1 MSVGGERVVWW
12 IETCGGRVR
21 VGRESELFR
30 VGECESVERAS
41 KQGGGRALG
50 GKPEG
55 YVETTAGEKGDV
67 ETTARESLPAPRQS
81 GAKEHQLA
89 GRASTRWES
98 INSLGEH
105 QLAGRASTR

>member
-1 MSVGGERVVWW
+1 M
-12 IETCGGRVR
+12 
-21 VGRESELFR
+21 

-55 YVETTAGEKGDV
+55 YVETTAREKGDV

-89 GRASTRWES
+89 ERASTRPKS
-98 INSLGEH
+98 INSPKEH
-105 QLAGRASTR
+105 QLAEGASSR

>member
-1 MSVGGERVVWW
+1 VLWVSVSLEGSESRVEPEVLW
-12 IETCGGRVR
+12 
-21 VGRESELFR
+21 VGCECRAVF
-30 VGECESVERAS
+30 GECESVERAS
-41 KQGGGRALG
+41 KQGRGRVPG

-89 GRASTRWES
+89 DRASTR
-98 INSLGEH
+98 
-105 QLAGRASTR
+105 